1 MTINHLNLTVTDPTE
16 TSAFLAKHFGLEP
29 RGGNAGIQM
38 LHDDQRM
45 VLTLIKG
52 RADDRDTSA
61 AAAEKPPRVK
71 YPSSFHI
78 GFIVESR
85 DRVNQ
90 INQQL
95 RDDGIE
101 ADAPAHLHGAWTFYF
116 TAPGGF
122 TVEVMA

>member
-16 TSAFLAKHFGLEP
+16 TSAFLAKYFGLEP
-29 RGGNAGIQM
+29 RGGNGGMQM

-52 RADDRDTSA
+52 RAGDRETGEGA
-61 AAAEKPPRVK
+61 AAKPRVK

-90 INQQL
+90 INRQL
-95 RDDGIE
+95 RDDGF
-101 ADAPAHLHGAWTFYF
+101 AVDAPAHLHGAWTFYF
-116 TAPGGF
+116 LAPGGF

>member
-1 MTINHLNLTVTDPTE
+1 MTINHLNLTVTDPGE
-16 TSAFLAKHFGLEP
+16 TSAFLAKYFGLEP

-52 RADDRDTSA
+52 RADDRDTSEA
-61 AAAEKPPRVK
+61 AAHKPPRVR

-78 GFIVESR
+78 GFIVESAE
-85 DRVNQ
+85 RVNQ

-95 RDDGIE
+95 RDDGME
-101 ADAPAHLHGAWTFYF
+101 VDAPAHLHGAWTFYF

>member
-16 TSAFLAKHFGLEP
+16 TSAFLAKYFALEP
-29 RGGNAGIQM
+29 RGGNAGMQM
-38 LHDDQRM
+38 LYDDQRM

-52 RADDRDTSA
+52 RADDRDAREA
-61 AAAEKPPRVK
+61 AADKPPQVR

-78 GFIVESR
+78 GFIVGSR
-85 DRVNQ
+85 ERVDQ

-95 RDDGIE
+95 RNDGME
-101 ADAPAHLHGAWTFYF
+101 VDAPAHLHGAWTFYF

>member
-1 MTINHLNLTVTDPTE
+1 MTINHLNLTVSDPTE
-16 TSAFLAKHFGLEP
+16 TSQFLAKYFGLER
-29 RGGNAGIQM
+29 RGGNAGMQM
-38 LHDDQRM
+38 LYDDQHM

-52 RADDRDTSA
+52 RPDDRDQSA
-61 AAAEKPPRVK
+61 AAAGKPAGVR

-95 RDDGIE
+95 RADGIE

-122 TVEVMA
+122 TIEVMS